1 MKVVLINGQNHKG
14 SSYHI
19 GKMLV
24 EQFPESEIS
33 EFFLPKDLE
42 HFCVGCYTC
51 IKNEEKCPFYT
62 EKKRIMDE
70 VEKADLLIFA
80 TPTYCM
86 RASAQ
91 IKAFIDLTFTIGCH
105 INQELVCFQK
115 KPL

>member
-51 IKNEEKCPFYT
+51 ILSCPYGAIMPAENGVVQKCELCIENSCGTPACVAGCPNNA
-62 EKKRIMDE
+62 I
-70 VEKADLLIFA
+70 IFA
-80 TPTYCM
+80 EE
-86 RASAQ
+86 AGA
-91 IKAFIDLTFTIGCH
+91 
-105 INQELVCFQK
+105 
-115 KPL
+115 